1 MDVTCVI
8 LAAGLSRRFGSNK
21 LLHAGVGGI
30 TLLERAVRA
39 CGDYPIVAVA
49 LPEPAYA
56 LREAGVRIV
65 LNSEPDRGMTH
76 SLRLAHAVVDRGHTI
91 AVLPADLA
99 LVEPQDVRDVIE
111 LRGTY
116 DVVYPVS
123 PSGAPGHP
131 VVFSPHARGGIAR
144 LHDGDT
150 IHELRDAPGLRRRA
164 IVREGRAHFAD
175 VDTPAD
181 LVALI

>member
-21 LLHAGVGGI
+21 LLQTGRGGL

-39 CGDYPIVAVA
+39 CGDYPTVVVT
-49 LPEPAYA
+49 LQEVAYA
-56 LREAGVRIV
+56 LSDSHAQVIV
-65 LNSEPDRGMTH
+65 NAEPDRGMTH
-76 SLRLAHAVVDRGHTI
+76 SLQLADAAVNPSHAL

-99 LVEPQDVRDVIE
+99 LVEPQDVRDIIE
-111 LRGTY
+111 RCHDA

-123 PSGAPGHP
+123 PLGVPGHP
-131 VVFSPHARGGIAR
+131 VLFSPRARAGIAA
-144 LHDGDT
+144 LPDGDT
-150 IHELRDAPGLRRRA
+150 IHDLRDAPNLRRRTVERA
-164 IVREGRAHFAD
+164 QRAHYAD

-181 LVALI
+181 LVTLG